1 MRGIKLVLTFVMV
14 LVVAGCATKGSSSS
28 TDKAQAFE
36 AYTRLGY
43 EYLQTGDVVN
53 AKASFKRS
61 LDINTSYAEAY
72 NGLALAFQL
81 EGDSKIAEQYYRKA
95 TSLDPSSAMIHNNF
109 GAFLFA
115 EKRYE
120 EACRELARA
129 TEDPFYNRR
138 AQAFE
143 NLGRCYRN
151 IGNAE
156 AAKHAFQRSLQVTS
170 NRPVALVELSELLLL
185 EGSYPEANKYFD
197 RFLAMVE
204 NRRIEHYAKS
214 LWVGIRLARHEGNVS
229 RSATYALILKNL
241 FPESDEYREFEES
254 TR

>member
-1 MRGIKLVLTFVMV
+1 MRGIKLVLTFIMV
-14 LVVAGCATKGSSSS
+14 LVVAGCVAKGPSSSG
-28 TDKAQAFE
+28 DKSQAFE
-36 AYTRLGY
+36 AYSRLGY

-53 AKASFKRS
+53 AKTSFKRA
-61 LDINTSYAEAY
+61 LDINSGYADAY

-81 EGDSKIAEQYYRKA
+81 EGDPGIAEQYYRKA

-109 GAFLFA
+109 GAFLFS

-120 EACRELARA
+120 EACRELSRA

-143 NLGRCYRN
+143 NLGRCYQNLQRTD
-151 IGNAE
+151 

-170 NRPVALVELSELLLL
+170 NRPVALVELSDLLIA
-185 EGSYPEANKYFD
+185 EGNYPEANKYFD
-197 RFLAMVE
+197 RFLTMVE

-214 LWVGIRLARHEGNVS
+214 LWVGIRLARHDGNVS

-241 FPESDEYREFEES
+241 FPESEEYREFEES
-254 TR
+254 AR